1 MSNKYK
7 ELIIVEKENKLIK
20 RIGIRITQEEY
31 DKLINLC
38 DDSGLS
44 ISDIVRTLI
53 KIKINGGK

>member
-1 MSNKYK
+1 M
-7 ELIIVEKENKLIK
+7 EKENKLIK